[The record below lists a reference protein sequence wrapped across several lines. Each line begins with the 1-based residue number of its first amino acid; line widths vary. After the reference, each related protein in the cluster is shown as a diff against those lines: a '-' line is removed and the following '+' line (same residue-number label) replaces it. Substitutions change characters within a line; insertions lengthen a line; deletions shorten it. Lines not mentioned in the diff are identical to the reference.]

1 MDDILKLAKDY
12 SKERHLD
19 LLPRCNN
26 NILDKLDYIYDENWE
41 NQGVSYPYEI
51 LTYLFDSYYVLP
63 ERPDLAALFCWQAIN
78 HSYYVQQL
86 SDNNVGFCQDTK
98 GIELI
103 RDAIL
108 GDWNNKYKAILEP
121 FLKRMPDKTFHYVAS
136 YMLKGYAMEKKG
148 IAEKY
153 RASSYKTLKRKIPS
167 LLDIL
172 DNAYGKS
179 YCQISNPTLVNNEVD
194 LGITNANKGKSRA
207 ITHSFGIKLRAL
219 MLGEEV
225 EITFCDVQGTK
236 KIYKFTEVERMSF
249 VLFGILYASRC
260 NNFHGNVAARMNSIN
275 ANKDTF
281 KMYTDMFLTEYRHC
295 NGDSVVD
302 RLMVLFMNFGL
313 AYKSVLPSFHPFDL
327 MVGLVGAVAL
337 KAVIY
342 FKGKN
347 AKKYR
352 QGEEYGSAR
361 WGNQKDIEPFID
373 PVFENNV
380 ILTQTERL
388 MMSGRPKH
396 PKYARNKNVIVIGGS
411 GSGKTRFYVKPNLM
425 QMPQKVSYVLTD
437 PKGTIIVE
445 CGKMLSDA
453 GYKIKVL
460 NTINFKKSMRYN
472 PFHYIR
478 SEKDIL
484 KLVNTI
490 IANTKGDGEKSG
502 EDFWVKAERL
512 LYCALIGYIWYDAA
526 LRQTGTGDHG

>member
-1 MDDILKLAKDY
+1 MGGGIGINKIGSLVYRSEEFVRKVFYKILRESVIKSSFGSCGKNVHIAEKSDIKGIGNISIGDDVAIGPHALLWTTRANIII
-12 SKERHLD
+12 KEKVIIGPGLSIITGDHKINVVGKYMAD
-19 LLPRCNN
+19 VT
-26 NILDKLDYIYDENWE
+26 D
-41 NQGVSYPYEI
+41 
-51 LTYLFDSYYVLP
+51 LFDSYYVLP

-121 FLKRMPDKTFHYVAS
+121 FLKRMPDKTFHYVTS

-207 ITHSFGIKLRAL
+207 ITHSFGTKLKAL

-236 KIYKFTEVERMSF
+236 KTYKFTEVERMSF

-281 KMYTDMFLTEYRHC
+281 KMYTDMFLTEYIILAIHL
-295 NGDSVVD
+295 NSQGALSDVV
-302 RLMVLFMNFGL
+302 LNKV
-313 AYKSVLPSFHPFDL
+313 K
-327 MVGLVGAVAL
+327 
-337 KAVIY
+337 
-342 FKGKN
+342 KN
-347 AKKYR
+347 A
-352 QGEEYGSAR
+352 
-361 WGNQKDIEPFID
+361 
-373 PVFENNV
+373 
-380 ILTQTERL
+380 
-388 MMSGRPKH
+388 
-396 PKYARNKNVIVIGGS
+396 
-411 GSGKTRFYVKPNLM
+411 NLM
-425 QMPQKVSYVLTD
+425 
-437 PKGTIIVE
+437 I
-445 CGKMLSDA
+445 
-453 GYKIKVL
+453 
-460 NTINFKKSMRYN
+460 
-472 PFHYIR
+472 
-478 SEKDIL
+478 
-484 KLVNTI
+484 
-490 IANTKGDGEKSG
+490 
-502 EDFWVKAERL
+502 
-512 LYCALIGYIWYDAA
+512 
-526 LRQTGTGDHG
+526 